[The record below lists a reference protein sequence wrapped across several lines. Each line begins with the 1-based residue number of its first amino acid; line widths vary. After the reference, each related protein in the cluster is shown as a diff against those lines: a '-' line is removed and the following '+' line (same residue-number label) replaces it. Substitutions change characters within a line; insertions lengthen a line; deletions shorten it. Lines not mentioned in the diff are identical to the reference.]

1 MLKIF
6 FEIFPKIMYNIQ
18 MIPGLD
24 TTFGDR
30 LKMLRE
36 HLRFS
41 QQEMADKLGIS
52 QISLSNY
59 ERGKR
64 FPDVRIIRKLLDL
77 FNVNLVW
84 LFTGNGA
91 MFETVINENP
101 EYRELFYWFYKLPIV
116 RFAYASALEEI
127 KHKFPHLF
135 ENPVDFRRSPGA
147 GSAAQDEPDK
157 KIKRGRKK
165 KE

>member
-1 MLKIF
+1 
-6 FEIFPKIMYNIQ
+6 
-18 MIPGLD
+18 MITGFD

-30 LKMLRE
+30 LKRLRE

-64 FPDVRIIRKLLDL
+64 FPDVRIIQALLEL

-91 MFETVINENP
+91 VFETVMNENP

-135 ENPVDFRRSPGA
+135 ENPVDFGRSAGA
-147 GSAAQDEPDK
+147 GSAAQKEPEQK
-157 KIKRGRKK
+157 RKRGRKK
-165 KE
+165 RNEVKYEKDSF